1 MSCFHVFCLLFCK
14 DSKNVCNP
22 ADSTQFFCNFL
33 SKILTKTC
41 RGKVMKEK
49 LKTVKVDSSLFI
61 LHSSFSHR
69 LAFAL
74 RKIRVDRAKG
84 YVWSPET

>member
-41 RGKVMKEK
+41 LEKVMKESRIQINNATNV
-49 LKTVKVDSSLFI
+49 LKK
-61 LHSSFSHR
+61 
-69 LAFAL
+69 
-74 RKIRVDRAKG
+74 
-84 YVWSPET
+84 

>member
-22 ADSTQFFCNFL
+22 ADSTQFFCNLL

-41 RGKVMKEK
+41 LEKVMKEN
-49 LKTVKVDSSLFI
+49 VN
-61 LHSSFSHR
+61 
-69 LAFAL
+69 
-74 RKIRVDRAKG
+74 KG
-84 YVWSPET
+84 QYLQ